1 MLNVAINGFG
11 RIGRSFMR
19 AAISR
24 PGYGKDFRVV
34 QVNDLATAPT
44 LAYLLRHDSVHGIL
58 PNHIEPSRD
67 GILLDGNHI
76 RFSSEKEPSKLPWR
90 GMEVDVVIESTGFF
104 TGREGCQKHLD
115 AGAGKVLIS
124 APAKQPDITVVL
136 GANLDAYDPDN
147 HRIISMASCTTNS
160 VALPAKVLNDR
171 FHIISGLMT
180 TVHAYTGD
188 QRLLDFPH
196 TDLRR
201 ARAAPLSI
209 VPTTTGAA
217 RLISQVLPEL
227 DGKLN
232 GMALRV
238 PVPDGS
244 ITDLTVH
251 LAEGTDRDEV
261 NQTMRK
267 ASEGEMSGFLGYS
280 EDPLVS
286 VDIVGDP
293 RSSIMDAPSTLV
305 SGEKGN
311 LVKVLCWYDNEWG
324 YANRLV
330 DFLSFI

>member
-1 MLNVAINGFG
+1 
-11 RIGRSFMR
+11 MR
-19 AAISR
+19 AAISC
-24 PGYGKDFRVV
+24 PGYGKDFSVV

-44 LAYLLRHDSVHGIL
+44 LAYLLKHDSVHGIL
-58 PNHIEPSRD
+58 SNHIEPSRD

-90 GMEVDVVIESTGFF
+90 DMEVDVVIESTGFF

-136 GANLDAYDPDN
+136 GANLEAYDPDN

-217 RLISQVLPEL
+217 RMISQVLPEL